1 MIFILNT
8 AKVDDMT
15 LINKIII
22 IKIKIIIIIIF
33 RLNFLKNHFTTNVSL
48 EKNYFK
54 ITKLNE
60 ALICEK
66 ISFYKFCLSQEGM
79 TECTWFLVD
88 KWCFIEIKKYVS
100 DFKNSEKVKKPSFLK
115 VYVNYPPWSRIGTAR
130 VNIEYSLYSIQF
142 SESIKTNSECK

>member
-33 RLNFLKNHFTTNVSL
+33 RLNLKKKHFTTNVSL

-54 ITKLNE
+54 ITKLKE

-66 ISFYKFCLSQEGM
+66 VSFYKFCLSQDGM
-79 TECTWFLVD
+79 TECTW
-88 KWCFIEIKKYVS
+88 
-100 DFKNSEKVKKPSFLK
+100 
-115 VYVNYPPWSRIGTAR
+115 
-130 VNIEYSLYSIQF
+130 
-142 SESIKTNSECK
+142 

>member
-1 MIFILNT
+1 M
-8 AKVDDMT
+8 
-15 LINKIII
+15 
-22 IKIKIIIIIIF
+22 
-33 RLNFLKNHFTTNVSL
+33 
-48 EKNYFK
+48 Y
-54 ITKLNE
+54 
-60 ALICEK
+60 
-66 ISFYKFCLSQEGM
+66 
-79 TECTWFLVD
+79 LVD